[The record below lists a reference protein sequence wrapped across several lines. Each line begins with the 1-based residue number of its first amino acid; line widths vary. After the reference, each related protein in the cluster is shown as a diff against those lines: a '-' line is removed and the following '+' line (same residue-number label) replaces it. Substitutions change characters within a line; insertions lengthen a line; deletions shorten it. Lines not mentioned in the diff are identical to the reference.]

1 MLAVMNG
8 TMACAKSGEQVVHE
22 HTHRFTKSMCFFF
35 YVSGMKSGNHEDD
48 EPIAMKLQQSI
59 VIAQPISKLGSN
71 I

>member
-1 MLAVMNG
+1 MRAVMNG
-8 TMACAKSGEQVVHE
+8 TMACAKSGEQVVLSN
-22 HTHRFTKSMCFFF
+22 THRFTKSSAFF
-35 YVSGMKSGNHEDD
+35 VSGMKSGNHEDD